1 MNKLTEDQRS
11 RTRRLLDLSDPE
23 PSMFIN
29 DISRLFGK
37 LVSQDSPQDGVS
49 HGFRRMFMILCARD
63 GITQVELA
71 KASNISSPSVSSALN
86 KMEAEGLVKRVPDE
100 NDRRKVFVYIT
111 EKGRAQDDR
120 IRQRFREV
128 ETIMMRG
135 ISSEEREALM
145 ATLRKMLCNMLE
157 EEE

>member
-37 LVSQDSPQDGVS
+37 LVSQDSPQEGVS

-100 NDRRKVFVYIT
+100 NDRRKVFV
-111 EKGRAQDDR
+111 
-120 IRQRFREV
+120 
-128 ETIMMRG
+128 
-135 ISSEEREALM
+135 
-145 ATLRKMLCNMLE
+145 
-157 EEE
+157 